1 MIYFTLSDATTIA
14 DAATGA
20 MAMGSSI
27 DDAATSAMAHEHR
40 ATLRLTAWEN
50 ADCVVAE
57 LAALSLGSAQGN
69 SENFLISS
77 TGKAEDFHRRCPSTT
92 RKGRFR
98 VTRRDNPLTALRDHV
113 EAPAQP
119 EEESDL
125 SPHPPLLGGDVLPF
139 RMVSAME
146 ILSLLFDE
154 QHVDQPL
161 NRAKMRMGILARVLG
176 FTWGLETDVLRVTAD
191 ALAPS
196 FNLKLIHA
204 LLM

>member
-1 MIYFTLSDATTIA
+1 M
-14 DAATGA
+14 
-20 MAMGSSI
+20 
-27 DDAATSAMAHEHR
+27 
-40 ATLRLTAWEN
+40 
-50 ADCVVAE
+50 
-57 LAALSLGSAQGN
+57 
-69 SENFLISS
+69 
-77 TGKAEDFHRRCPSTT
+77 
-92 RKGRFR
+92 
-98 VTRRDNPLTALRDHV
+98 TRRDNPLTALRDHV

-119 EEESDL
+119 EDESDL
-125 SPHPPLLGGDVLPF
+125 SPHALLLGGDVLPF

-154 QHVDQPL
+154 QHVDQAL

-204 LLM
+204 SLM